1 MGTQVFPN
9 GKTPLSIKI
18 EPENKPNLQIK
29 QKWQKCSRIAGI
41 CYNNAANFQRFKKSK
56 RRTKTLPLCAI
67 KQVGAIRKLD
77 SYTTKGE
84 QSA

>member
-9 GKTPLSIKI
+9 GKTPLSIKT

-41 CYNNAANFQRFKKSK
+41 CYNNAANFKRFKKSK
-56 RRTKTLPLCAI
+56 RRTKYRRFARYQ
-67 KQVGAIRKLD
+67 QVGAIRKLD